1 MIKGQCQKIESL
13 SDGSLKLSIYVDR
26 RYFSDCVPLLYQ
38 NVTVSLP
45 DEGIIEDTRQ
55 EFYRKMIES
64 IESLAKS
71 MKEEIETEQK
81 GDETSEDIP
90 SGLIGINPLGSA
102 IG

>member
-45 DEGIIEDTRQ
+45 DEAIIEYSDTRQ

-71 MKEEIETEQK
+71 MKEEIETEQNRLMLEQE
-81 GDETSEDIP
+81 G
-90 SGLIGINPLGSA
+90 
-102 IG
+102 